1 MGTQMSAGRKKRE
14 TMAKRICYIR
24 KLAKLN
30 NDLQQ
35 VGKSQKRRIQKA
47 ESHTTDGHY
56 EKESLKKTVRAV

>member
-1 MGTQMSAGRKKRE
+1 
-14 TMAKRICYIR
+14 MAKRICYIR